1 MQLRKATVLS
11 FIAGLLT
18 SAAQAADETGKW
30 YFNPQY
36 GYTWLDEARSADD
49 DYHWA
54 LAVGKHLSERWSVEL
69 NGLVGDFD
77 GPGGIELDQRAYSLD
92 ALFVF
97 GRKRAVSPYLTFGA
111 GYIGNESSLMDVDGP
126 LAQAGLGLLIDV
138 ASNSAKTF
146 VLQLRPEVKVRYD
159 WGDTALHDDFHE
171 YLVNLGL
178 TLNFGPAPYVPAPP
192 APPAPQAPAPPPPAP
207 APAPLLD
214 TDGDG
219 VVDARDQCPNTPR
232 GDRVDP
238 VGCSYTLRLA
248 VFFETNSDRLE
259 PRSIPD
265 LENAVATLKRVPTI
279 TGVIEGHT
287 DSSGSDAY
295 NLDLSE
301 RRARAVLAHLTS
313 RGIDASRL
321 EARGFGESQPEAD
334 NATAEGRAQNR
345 RVVLRRT
352 DVAR

>member
-1 MQLRKATVLS
+1 MQIRKATVLS
-11 FIAGLLT
+11 CIACLAT
-18 SAAQAADETGKW
+18 STAHGADEAGKW

-36 GYTWLDEARSADD
+36 GYTWLDEARRADD

-54 LAVGKHLSERWSVEL
+54 LGFGKHLSEHWSLEL
-69 NGLVGDFD
+69 NGLVGEFD
-77 GPGGIELDQRAYSLD
+77 GPGRIELDQQAYSLD
-92 ALFVF
+92 ALIVF
-97 GRKRAVSPYLTFGA
+97 GRKRSVSPYLLFGA
-111 GYIGNESSLMDVDGP
+111 GYIANDSTLGDVDGP
-126 LAQAGLGLLIDV
+126 LAHVGVGLLIDI

-146 VLQLRPEVKVRYD
+146 VLQLRPEVKARYD
-159 WGDTALHDDFHE
+159 WADTALHDDFHE
-171 YLVNLGL
+171 YLASVGL
-178 TLNFGPAPYVPAPP
+178 AFNFGPAPYQAPPP
-192 APPAPQAPAPPPPAP
+192 APPAPKAPPPPPPPPPAP
-207 APAPLLD
+207 PLD

-219 VVDARDQCPNTPR
+219 VLDARDQCLNTPR

-248 VFFETNSDRLE
+248 VFFETNADQLK
-259 PRSIPD
+259 PQSIPD
-265 LENAVATLKRVPTI
+265 LDNAVATLKRVPTI

-287 DSSGSDAY
+287 DSSGADTY

-301 RRARAVLAHLTS
+301 RRAQAVLAYLTS

-321 EARGFGESQPEAD
+321 QAKGFGESQPEAD

-345 RVVLRRT
+345 RVVLQRT